1 MMFFI
6 LQAVFA
12 IASCN
17 GLVVDD
23 NNNSCSGFLHDL
35 GIEDIGNLNAVSFP
49 SLTP

>member
-35 GIEDIGNLNAVSFP
+35 GIEDIGNLDA
-49 SLTP
+49 